1 MALDTLQP
9 AGIGRAKAA
18 KFCGLSPNS
27 FDVAVKSGRLPQPIK
42 FGRKEGRFI
51 WTVTG
56 LRAALDALAG
66 TTAGQSTGG
75 SWKDVG
81 KGAIRR

>member
-18 KFCGLSPNS
+18 AFCGLSPNS
-27 FDVAVKSGRLPQPIK
+27 FDVAVKAGRLPQPIR

-66 TTAGQSTGG
+66 TTAGQPTGG

-81 KGAIRR
+81 KGALRR

>member
-18 KFCGLSPNS
+18 AFCGLSPNS
-27 FDVAVKSGRLPQPIK
+27 FDAAVKAGRLPQPIK

-56 LRAALDALAG
+56 LRAALDALTE
-66 TTAGQSTGG
+66 TTVGQPTGG
-75 SWKDVG
+75 TWADVG
-81 KGAIRR
+81 KNAVSG

>member
-1 MALDTLQP
+1 MVMDTLQP

-27 FDVAVKSGRLPQPIK
+27 FDAAVKSGRLPQPIK
-42 FGRKEGRFI
+42 FGRKDGRFI

-56 LRAALDALAG
+56 LRAALDALAEP
-66 TTAGQSTGG
+66 TAGQADTGG
-75 SWKDVG
+75 WDAIKD
-81 KGAIRR
+81 ALRR